1 MKTLTQT
8 LLASSLAAALWLTPA
23 AAETDPA
30 ADNSRAT
37 PVNSAAPIPAEA
49 ASATHA
55 AGSAQSGGAEPA
67 MPSPSSAATASGTA
81 GVGSAQEAGA
91 GSAVPSPSSAATAS
105 GTAGIGSAQEAGAGS
120 AVPSPS
126 SAATASG
133 TAGVGSAQVGGAQP
147 GFSVPYSPSAANT
160 PAMQP
165 VGADQANPA
174 GSPAAEATTA
184 PEMSSPASDA
194 VPVTPGAAAATTPG
208 AVTQDSS
215 ALSAVPLPQGLDN
228 ADPALEAA
236 ASALPYAPGQAT
248 APVADTP
255 LPLSAAIN
263 QPISSTITVAEMGQ
277 KRGITLTGGQL
288 QSGITFTLP
297 SDEVVTNAHLNLTLR
312 VSAALAARNTS
323 LQLMLNGQP
332 LGTLPLGASD
342 SDLSDYE
349 LDIPAAMVVSNN
361 NLSFKI
367 NDADKLLCE
376 KESAQQYQVTI
387 MPKTTLRLEGQQ
399 LNIGTSLRNFP
410 RPFLDPQRMTAATVT
425 MGFAR
430 NVSPDTVSAAA
441 LVASWLGIQSDY
453 RGIRFPVVRGE
464 LPENNGILF
473 GHPGDRIGTLT
484 FPATSGPMLQ
494 LVDNPNNPVYKL
506 LLVSGNNETQLRQAA
521 NRLTTQPL
529 TTDESQLQVKPHTIG
544 NRKPYDAP
552 RWINTD
558 RPVRLSEL
566 LRKDQSL
573 TSSGIW
579 HDALRVNFR
588 AAPDLFLWDGDTVPV
603 KLHYRFPSE
612 SWIDEE
618 NSFLNV
624 MLNGTFLRN
633 LTVNKVGLLENAW
646 HRLGGDARQEQYQ
659 LNLEPYLIY
668 GDNQLALYFN
678 IKPRADAPCGVLLN
692 NNIKSRIEEDSSIDL
707 SHTRHFSMLPNLS
720 YFVGASFPFSRLA
733 DFSQTTLLLPETP
746 SNAELSALLDLAARA
761 GNATGVALAQN
772 QVLFGLPNGGTH
784 LARLQQS
791 DLLAVSTTG
800 NSAFNQAMLAA
811 SPYDASGNS
820 FGVKEPGTL
829 EKLRGWLMGDW
840 NRQQIDADR
849 YFSSNEAWRGFLSYR
864 SPWNRDRLVVMT
876 VATSDDQLLRLHNDL
891 SSAQINAGIRGDT
904 AIITDENGIRSFR
917 VGEQFPSGEM
927 PWYMMVV
934 WYANQHSVLLAVAA
948 LLLSALA
955 GSAAWVMLRRHAWRR
970 LNPKQDR
977 DSGRK

>member
-1 MKTLTQT
+1 MKILTQT
-8 LLASSLAAALWLTPA
+8 LLASSLMAALWLTPA
-23 AAETDPA
+23 GAETPAA
-30 ADNSRAT
+30 ADNSGAAPVNRSAPTPPGAAPVTPSVTDGAVPAAPGTDSAQTQASEASSAAPAAAAGNSAASAAPGTDSAQAPVSETLSAT
-37 PVNSAAPIPAEA
+37 PSVAPATGAAQPSASDASSAAPVNSAAP
-49 ASATHA
+49 
-55 AGSAQSGGAEPA
+55 
-67 MPSPSSAATASGTA
+67 
-81 GVGSAQEAGA
+81 
-91 GSAVPSPSSAATAS
+91 
-105 GTAGIGSAQEAGAGS
+105 
-120 AVPSPS
+120 
-126 SAATASG
+126 
-133 TAGVGSAQVGGAQP
+133 
-147 GFSVPYSPSAANT
+147 
-160 PAMQP
+160 
-165 VGADQANPA
+165 
-174 GSPAAEATTA
+174 
-184 PEMSSPASDA
+184 
-194 VPVTPGAAAATTPG
+194 
-208 AVTQDSS
+208 VTQDSS
-215 ALSAVPLPQGLDN
+215 ALSAVPLPQGLSS

-248 APVADTP
+248 APVADAP
-255 LPLSAAIN
+255 LPVMAAIN
-263 QPISSTITVAEMGQ
+263 QPISSTLSVAQMGQ
-277 KRGITLTGGQL
+277 TRGITLTGGQL

-297 SDEVVTNAHLNLTLR
+297 SDEVITNARLNLSLR

-332 LGTLPLGASD
+332 LGTLPLGATD
-342 SDLSDYE
+342 SDVSDYE
-349 LDIPAAMVVSNN
+349 LEIPAAMVVSEN

-367 NDADKLLCE
+367 NDADRLLCE

-387 MPKTTLRLEGQQ
+387 LPQTALHLEGQQ
-399 LNIGTSLRNFP
+399 LNIGTRLRNFP

-425 MGFAR
+425 IGFAS
-430 NVSPDTVSAAA
+430 NLSPEAVSAAA

-473 GHPGDRIGTLT
+473 GHPGERIGTLT
-484 FPATSGPMLQ
+484 FPASNGPMLQ
-494 LVDNPNNPVYKL
+494 LVDNPINPVYKL
-506 LLVSGNNETQLRQAA
+506 LLVSGNNADQLRQAA
-521 NRLTTQPL
+521 NRLTQPL
-529 TTDESQLQVKPHTIG
+529 ATDESQLPVSSPLPD

-558 RPVRLSEL
+558 RPVHLSEL

-603 KLHYRFPSE
+603 NLHYRFPSE
-612 SWIDEE
+612 TWIDEE

-646 HRLGGDARQEQYQ
+646 RRLGGDARQEQYR

-692 NNIKSRIEEDSSIDL
+692 NNIKSRIEEDSWIDL

-733 DFSQTTLLLPETP
+733 DFGQTTLLLPETP
-746 SNAELSALLDLAARA
+746 SNAELSTLLDLAARA
-761 GNATGVALAQN
+761 GNATGVALARN
-772 QVLFGLPNGGTH
+772 QVMFGLPAGGTH

-811 SPYDASGNS
+811 SPYNASGNT
-820 FGVKEPGTL
+820 FGVKEPDTL
-829 EKLRGWLMGDW
+829 EKLRGWLTGDW
-840 NRQQIDADR
+840 SRQQLDADR

-864 SPWNRDRLVVMT
+864 SPWNPDRLVVMT

-891 SSAQINAGIRGDT
+891 SSAQINAAVRGDT

-917 VGEQFPSGEM
+917 VGAQFPSGEM

-934 WYANQHSVLLAVAA
+934 WYANQHSVLLALAA
-948 LLLSALA
+948 LLVSALV
-955 GSAAWVMLRRHAWRR
+955 GSAAWVMLKRHAWRR
-970 LNPKQDR
+970 LHPKQDR
-977 DSGRK
+977 HSGRK

>member
-1 MKTLTQT
+1 MKILTQT
-8 LLASSLAAALWLTPA
+8 LLASSLTAALWLTPA
-23 AAETDPA
+23 GAETPA
-30 ADNSRAT
+30 AVDNSGAT
-37 PVNSAAPIPAEA
+37 PLNSSAPMPPGAASVTPSVTEGTASATPGTDSAQAPASETPSAAPAGNSAASATPGTDSAQAPVSETPSATPSVAPATGAAQPSASDAPSAAPVNSAAPASGA
-49 ASATHA
+49 VSSATPPSASPGDTSGEAPA
-55 AGSAQSGGAEPA
+55 APQNP
-67 MPSPSSAATASGTA
+67 AATGDA
-81 GVGSAQEAGA
+81 
-91 GSAVPSPSSAATAS
+91 AVP
-105 GTAGIGSAQEAGAGS
+105 
-120 AVPSPS
+120 
-126 SAATASG
+126 
-133 TAGVGSAQVGGAQP
+133 
-147 GFSVPYSPSAANT
+147 
-160 PAMQP
+160 
-165 VGADQANPA
+165 
-174 GSPAAEATTA
+174 TTH
-184 PEMSSPASDA
+184 S
-194 VPVTPGAAAATTPG
+194 G

-215 ALSAVPLPQGLDN
+215 ALSAVPLPQGLSS

-248 APVADTP
+248 APAADAP
-255 LPLSAAIN
+255 LPVMAAIN
-263 QPISSTITVAEMGQ
+263 QPISSTLSVAQMGQ
-277 KRGITLTGGQL
+277 TRGITLTGGQL

-297 SDEVVTNAHLNLTLR
+297 SDEVITNARLNLSLR

-332 LGTLPLGASD
+332 LGTLPLGATD
-342 SDLSDYE
+342 SDVSDYE
-349 LDIPAAMVVSNN
+349 LEIPAAMVVSEN

-387 MPKTTLRLEGQQ
+387 LPQTSLHLEGQQ
-399 LNIGTSLRNFP
+399 LNIGTRLRNFP

-425 MGFAR
+425 IGFAS
-430 NVSPDTVSAAA
+430 NLSPDAVSAAA

-473 GHPGDRIGTLT
+473 GHPGERIGTLT
-484 FPATSGPMLQ
+484 FPASNGPMLQ
-494 LVDNPNNPVYKL
+494 LVDNPINPVYKL
-506 LLVSGNNETQLRQAA
+506 LLVSGNNADQLRQAA
-521 NRLTTQPL
+521 NRLTQPL
-529 TTDESQLQVKPHTIG
+529 ATDESQLPVSSPLPDS
-544 NRKPYDAP
+544 RKPYDAP

-603 KLHYRFPSE
+603 NLHYRFPSE
-612 SWIDEE
+612 TWIDEE

-646 HRLGGDARQEQYQ
+646 HRLGGDARQEQYR

-692 NNIKSRIEEDSSIDL
+692 NNIKSRIEEDSWIDL

-733 DFSQTTLLLPETP
+733 DFGQTTLLLPETP
-746 SNAELSALLDLAARA
+746 SNAELSTLLDLAARA
-761 GNATGVALAQN
+761 GNATGVALTQN
-772 QVLFGLPNGGTH
+772 QVMFGLPAGGTH

-811 SPYDASGNS
+811 SPYDASGNT
-820 FGVKEPGTL
+820 FGVKEPDTL
-829 EKLRGWLMGDW
+829 EQLRGWLTGDW
-840 NRQQIDADR
+840 SRQQLDADR

-864 SPWNRDRLVVMT
+864 SPWNPDRLVVMT

-891 SSAQINAGIRGDT
+891 SSAQINAAVRGDT

-917 VGEQFPSGEM
+917 VGAQFPSGEM

-934 WYANQHSVLLAVAA
+934 WYANQHSVLLALAA
-948 LLLSALA
+948 LLVSALV
-955 GSAAWVMLRRHAWRR
+955 GSAAWAMLKRHAWRR
-970 LNPKQDR
+970 LHPKQDR

>member
-1 MKTLTQT
+1 MKILTQT
-8 LLASSLAAALWLTPA
+8 LLASSLTAALWLTPA
-23 AAETDPA
+23 GAETPAA
-30 ADNSRAT
+30 ADNSGAAPVNSSAPTPPGAAPVTPSVTDAT
-37 PVNSAAPIPAEA
+37 ASATPGTDSAQAPVSETPSAVPAAAAGNSAASATPGTDSAQAPVSETPSATPSVAPATGAAQPSASDAPSAAPVNSAAPASGA
-49 ASATHA
+49 VSSATPPSASPGDTSGEATA
-55 AGSAQSGGAEPA
+55 AQQNP
-67 MPSPSSAATASGTA
+67 AATGD
-81 GVGSAQEAGA
+81 
-91 GSAVPSPSSAATAS
+91 AATP
-105 GTAGIGSAQEAGAGS
+105 TAHS
-120 AVPSPS
+120 
-126 SAATASG
+126 
-133 TAGVGSAQVGGAQP
+133 
-147 GFSVPYSPSAANT
+147 
-160 PAMQP
+160 
-165 VGADQANPA
+165 
-174 GSPAAEATTA
+174 
-184 PEMSSPASDA
+184 
-194 VPVTPGAAAATTPG
+194 G

-215 ALSAVPLPQGLDN
+215 ALSAVPLPQGLSS

-248 APVADTP
+248 APAADAP
-255 LPLSAAIN
+255 LPVMAAIN
-263 QPISSTITVAEMGQ
+263 QPISSTLSVAQMGQ
-277 KRGITLTGGQL
+277 TRGITLTGGQL

-297 SDEVVTNAHLNLTLR
+297 SDEVITNARLNLSLR

-332 LGTLPLGASD
+332 LGTLPLGATD
-342 SDLSDYE
+342 SDVSDYE
-349 LDIPAAMVVSNN
+349 LEIPAAMVVSEN

-387 MPKTTLRLEGQQ
+387 LPQTSLHLEGQQ
-399 LNIGTSLRNFP
+399 LNIGTRLRNFP

-425 MGFAR
+425 IGFAS
-430 NVSPDTVSAAA
+430 NLSPDAVSAAA

-473 GHPGDRIGTLT
+473 GHPGERIGTLT
-484 FPATSGPMLQ
+484 FPASNGPMLQ
-494 LVDNPNNPVYKL
+494 LVDNPINPVYKL
-506 LLVSGNNETQLRQAA
+506 LLVSGNNADQLRQAA
-521 NRLTTQPL
+521 NRLTQPL
-529 TTDESQLQVKPHTIG
+529 ATDESQLPVSSPLPDS
-544 NRKPYDAP
+544 RKPYDAP

-603 KLHYRFPSE
+603 NLHYRFPSE
-612 SWIDEE
+612 TWIDEE

-646 HRLGGDARQEQYQ
+646 HRLGGDARQEQYR

-692 NNIKSRIEEDSSIDL
+692 NNIKSRIEEDSWIDL

-733 DFSQTTLLLPETP
+733 DFGQTTLLLPETP
-746 SNAELSALLDLAARA
+746 SNAELSTLLDLAARA
-761 GNATGVALAQN
+761 GNATGVALTQN
-772 QVLFGLPNGGTH
+772 QVMFGLPAGGTH

-811 SPYDASGNS
+811 SPYDASGNT
-820 FGVKEPGTL
+820 FGVKEPDTL
-829 EKLRGWLMGDW
+829 EQLRGWLTGDW
-840 NRQQIDADR
+840 SRQQLDADR

-864 SPWNRDRLVVMT
+864 SPWNPDRLVVMT

-891 SSAQINAGIRGDT
+891 SSAQINAAVRGDT

-917 VGEQFPSGEM
+917 VGAQFPSGEM

-934 WYANQHSVLLAVAA
+934 WYANQHSVLLALAA
-948 LLLSALA
+948 LLVSALV
-955 GSAAWVMLRRHAWRR
+955 GSAAWVMLKRHAWRR
-970 LNPKQDR
+970 LHPKQDR